1 MVLIGPVLLTLAL
14 TAMVAATSSPPTVMA
29 LLKLVVPAPPK
40 RSVLF
45 ASPLML
51 SVPDALFRLPLPLT
65 TKPAPSVRAAVLLSC
80 KVAPEAMATEVVS
93 DALLVL
99 AASVPAVTLKVP
111 AVAVMPVVLV
121 VTVAPGALTL
131 KAPSRV
137 QALDRFQKL
146 PPALALTV
154 TPLPRFKEGVPL

>member
-1 MVLIGPVLLTLAL
+1 MATVP
-14 TAMVAATSSPPTVMA
+14 ATSTPPTVIA

-51 SVPDALFRLPLPLT
+51 SVPDALVRLPLPLT
-65 TKPAPSVRAAVLLSC
+65 TKPASSVSAVVLLNCS
-80 KVAPEAMATEVVS
+80 VAPEAIATVVAS
-93 DALLVL
+93 EALLVL
-99 AASVPAVTLKVP
+99 AASVPAVTVNVP
-111 AVAVMPVVLV
+111 AVAVRPVVLV
-121 VTVAPGALTL
+121 VTVAPGAFTL
-131 KAPSRV
+131 NAPPSV
-137 QALDRFQKL
+137 QALARFQKL